1 MAGSTALKALGWLL
15 IAIGIIAFIYAFAEG
30 LVKGH
35 IGSKESFTGDAAA
48 IIVGWFSLLIGPALA
63 FGETPVAIR
72 RRVEA
77 RR

>member
-1 MAGSTALKALGWLL
+1 MAQSAAIRALGWLL
-15 IAIGIIAFIYAFAEG
+15 IAIGIIGFIYGFGEG
-30 LVKGH
+30 LAKGH
-35 IGSKESFTGDAAA
+35 LGSKTALTSDAVA

>member
-1 MAGSTALKALGWLL
+1 VAQSAAVKALGWLL
-15 IAIGIIAFIYAFAEG
+15 IALGIIAFAYGFTEG
-30 LVKGH
+30 ALRGH
-35 IGSKESFTGDAAA
+35 IGSKTAFTSDAAA

-63 FGETPVAIR
+63 FGETPVALK